1 MVYAVCVV
9 WCRCMRCRQWDANI
23 SRDILGHWFDLMNA
37 QGWIAREQ
45 ILGEE
50 ARARYA
56 SGWRQAGTCGQLH
69 GVVLIAARVIAL
81 LLFRTRQMLWRMVLL
96 MHDWS
101 P

>member
-1 MVYAVCVV
+1 MH
-9 WCRCMRCRQWDANI
+9 CRQWDANI

-56 SGWRQAGTCGQLH
+56 PGWHQAGTCGQ
-69 GVVLIAARVIAL
+69 GVCA
-81 LLFRTRQMLWRMVLL
+81 
-96 MHDWS
+96 
-101 P
+101 